1 MKEITTLKNR
11 NTKKFV
17 DVWYLALKEVTQEEL
32 DEISRQENT
41 EVVIKE
47 LKSPKKDFTSYSKTA
62 KYLDYENDKYRYF
75 NIFENKKR
83 SWYCSS
89 YNVRVAR

>member
-17 DVWYLALKEVTQEEL
+17 DVWYLALKEATQEEL
-32 DEISRQENT
+32 DEIYNRDS
-41 EVVIKE
+41 VKE
-47 LKSPKKDFTSYSKTA
+47 IKSPKKDFNSYSKTA

-75 NIFENKKR
+75 RVTEYGRKYN
-83 SWYCSS
+83 SS
-89 YNVRVAR
+89 YNVRIAR